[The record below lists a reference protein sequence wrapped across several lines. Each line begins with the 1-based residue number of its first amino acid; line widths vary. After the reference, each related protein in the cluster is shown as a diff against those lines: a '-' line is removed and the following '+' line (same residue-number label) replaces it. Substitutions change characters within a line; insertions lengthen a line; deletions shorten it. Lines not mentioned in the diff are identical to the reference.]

1 MNLTEEEKEI
11 LQAEGLPI
19 PTTLPLTK
27 VCNHYRNNNAV
38 ERMLILQIE
47 EKALKNVRRKIR
59 NRVSVFMLCAD
70 TEV

>member
-11 LQAEGLPI
+11 LKAEGLPL

-27 VCNHYRNNNAV
+27 VLPCLLKSIVYASFLSQV
-38 ERMLILQIE
+38 E

-59 NRVSVFMLCAD
+59 NRVSITNL
-70 TEV
+70 